1 MTGFRDGQALESQ
14 ALAHGKETLQ
24 GGNAGA
30 LSQGT
35 LQVPSPCEEQLVE
48 MADRDWVQR
57 PIPGVSD
64 VLFSSRHFEALTLRA
79 PWGDSFTHCW
89 R

>member
-48 MADRDWVQR
+48 MAAAQT
-57 PIPGVSD
+57 GTG
-64 VLFSSRHFEALTLRA
+64 SRGPYQVFQMSCSRLDTSKL
-79 PWGDSFTHCW
+79 
-89 R
+89 